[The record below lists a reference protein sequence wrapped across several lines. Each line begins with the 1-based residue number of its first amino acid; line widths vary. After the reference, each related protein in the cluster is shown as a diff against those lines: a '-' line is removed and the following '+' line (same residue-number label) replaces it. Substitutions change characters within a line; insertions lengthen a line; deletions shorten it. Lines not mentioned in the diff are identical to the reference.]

1 MKEVQVADKVV
12 MAVRDAEK
20 LSDKLQNQVKRM
32 LGKMGWTQCCRWMSC
47 LVFDESFPVHIRDF
61 ANTVLPP
68 FLHTHLH
75 HSIMIPQS
83 KLFHPGSAS
92 TSYIPTIGLL
102 SVVAPNTAWLV

>member
-1 MKEVQVADKVV
+1 

-20 LSDKLQNQVKRM
+20 LSDKLQNQVKRI
-32 LGKMGWTQCCRWMSC
+32 LGKMGWTQFCRWMSC

-75 HSIMIPQS
+75 PSIMIPQS
-83 KLFHPGSAS
+83 KRLRPGSAS

-102 SVVAPNTAWLV
+102 SVVAPNTAWVV